1 MAIMALITGVY
12 HLSRRKAVGLL
23 SDILGIQVS
32 LGALSAVEAR
42 VSDAV
47 QPAVDAAW
55 EQVR

>member
-1 MAIMALITGVY
+1 
-12 HLSRRKAVGLL
+12 LL